1 MMTDHLDLTYGDD
14 CHPGRSE
21 EVDRVVRRARE
32 KRRISDSPVAIG
44 VSENDRCSR
53 TPMNHQAMKLAAR
66 MKATGRRF
74 CLENSRMLR
83 HQADGP
89 YRGFPSKVDP
99 EEEENAGRRDL
110 PVECCRKTKG

>member
-1 MMTDHLDLTYGDD
+1 MTDYLDLTFGDD

-32 KRRISDSPVAIG
+32 KKRISVSPVAIG
-44 VSENDRCSR
+44 VFEKGRCSR
-53 TPMNHQAMKLAAR
+53 PPMNHQAMKLAAR

-74 CLENSRMLR
+74 CSEHIRTRR
-83 HQADGP
+83 HQADGA
-89 YRGFPSKVDP
+89 YRGFPSKVNP
-99 EEEENAGRRDL
+99 KEEKNAGRRDL